1 MTEVRH
7 IVIAQ
12 GRARRPFRIGRKPE
26 REDVPMKLDELDAT
40 LLEEVRNAKSPEEI
54 VAICE
59 ENGLP
64 ITDEQAAACYEE
76 IRLEKIAQEGQ
87 HN

>member
-1 MTEVRH
+1 MATL
-7 IVIAQ
+7 
-12 GRARRPFRIGRKPE
+12 RIGRKPE
-26 REDVPMKLDELDAT
+26 REDMSMKLDELDAI
-40 LLEEVRNAKSPEEI
+40 LLEKVRNAKTPEEI

-76 IRLEKIAQEGQ
+76 LRLREIEQENQ
-87 HN
+87 HD